1 MAISDIMGLLG
12 RAGETLGGGTSG
24 VYTGLLSEDE
34 LRAAKNRASTK
45 ALFDLSAAM
54 AEAGRPQAGR
64 PTSTFGALAKG
75 LSAAQEGYQGTLQQQ
90 AKEKLAANE
99 MAQKLA
105 SQKSAADVQK
115 LIGSAFQPAQAGQ
128 AAQKPAMI
136 GGAPYGLETPEV
148 PAKPA
153 GFNLEAIAPQ
163 LMQTAEGRAAYGE
176 IMKMQEAMQPKLTT
190 LKPEENLGFYKDG
203 KWVSVASGAEKP
215 QLLSGEESNIALGLY
230 GTNDPAKLAKI
241 PNAYNA
247 IRAEALK
254 GKKAGATNVSVNDKS
269 FFSGLASGGSAILQG
284 KQSKADAAR
293 NTISTIQQTLPL
305 LEDGVFS
312 GPFAKE
318 EILINRIADKLGLGG
333 KDTAEKLGNTVKAVQ
348 NTAKLQLDAAT
359 AMKGQG
365 QISDAERALIGK
377 ASGGDLEKM
386 TAPEV
391 KQLLIAMDKVARY
404 QIGEYQT
411 MLGKVPNIKDTPWYS
426 IYNVDMPEPLV
437 YPVTVTTPNGVFK
450 FNNQKDAD
458 AFKAAA
464 GL

>member
-105 SQKSAADVQK
+105 SQTRAAEAQK
-115 LIGSAFQPAQAGQ
+115 LIQSAFQPAQA
-128 AAQKPAMI
+128 AQPAPYLA
-136 GGAPYGLETPEV
+136 GAPYGKATP
-148 PAKPA
+148 AQPA
-153 GFNLEAIAPQ
+153 GFNLDAIAPQ
-163 LMQTAEGRAAYGE
+163 LMQTAEGRAALGE
-176 IMKMQEAMQPKLTT
+176 IMKTQEAMQPKLTT

-203 KWVSVASGAEKP
+203 KWVSVASGADKP
-215 QLLSGEESNIALGLY
+215 QLLSGEESNIALGLF

-241 PNAYNA
+241 PNAYSA
-247 IRAEALK
+247 IRAESLK
-254 GKKAGATNVSVNDKS
+254 GKKAGATNVNVNDKS
-269 FFSGLASGGSAILQG
+269 FFSGLASGGGDILKG
-284 KQSKADAAR
+284 KQAKADAAR
-293 NTISTIQQTLPL
+293 GTISTIQQTLPL

-386 TAPEV
+386 TASEV
-391 KQLLIAMDKVARY
+391 KELMIAMDKVARY
-404 QIGEYQT
+404 QISEYQT
-411 MLGKVPNIKDTPWYS
+411 MLGKVPNIKDSPWYS
-426 IYNVDMPEPLV
+426 LYNVDMPEPLT

-450 FNNQKDAD
+450 FNSQKDAD
-458 AFKAAA
+458 DFKKAA